1 MAQPTML
8 ALAKLISES
17 VAKVD
22 GFCVAQGINF
32 PSLDEPFTIE
42 SESIKLHP
50 EVSEAVNYIIS
61 AAAQLIAI
69 LRPVPVTLSTSA
81 IHVRSIQ

>member
-17 VAKVD
+17 VTKVD
-22 GFCVAQGINF
+22 QLCTAQGIDF
-32 PSLDEPFTIE
+32 PSLDAPFTTE

-50 EVSEAVNYIIS
+50 EVSEAANYIIS

-69 LRPVPVTLSTSA
+69 LRPAPVTLSTSA
-81 IHVRSIQ
+81 IHVRVH